1 MTVKTIS
8 LFLIFIDDDSK
19 GKWFS
24 VPIERTDLGLAC
36 PKAVWSLIFLHMIY
50 VVSLVWWQRLQEEIS
65 PGHDLYIICSFS
77 ENKAQNNNRKTQMW
91 SLHGVTDAK

>member
-1 MTVKTIS
+1 MTVKTVS

-50 VVSLVWWQRLQEEIS
+50 VFSGLVAKASGR
-65 PGHDLYIICSFS
+65 DFS
-77 ENKAQNNNRKTQMW
+77 RA
-91 SLHGVTDAK
+91 